1 MTERV
6 VDRAGRGE
14 WTEPGAFEVAPGVHR
29 LPLPLPM
36 DGLRAVN
43 VYVIETDDGLVLV
56 DGGWAIPES
65 RKVFDASLKQLGY
78 TVRDIR
84 RFLVT
89 HMHRDHYT
97 QASVIGR
104 EVGAH
109 VALGLGDKAT
119 MDLMHSDALDEDPN
133 MDRLRAAGAEELA
146 EGWRAMMPDGR
157 PAMDSYGM
165 PDEWLDRD
173 LEIDLGTRR
182 LDAIATPG
190 HTQGHYVFA
199 DEESSLLFAGDHV
212 LSTITP
218 SIGFEPA
225 YVQQPLRDY
234 LSSLAKVRALPD
246 LKLLPA
252 HGPVTESSHTRVDEL
267 VEHHDVRLAQSLAGR
282 RVRGAYGVGGGRRAA
297 VDATRTTPRRARAVR
312 RRAGGVR
319 DAGPPRAARAAGQGG
334 PRGRSDRP
342 VRAVASGLTRP
353 LDETGAALR
362 ARAGHDRVLSPS
374 LIRRAPCPR
383 PRFPS
388 STATRST

>member
-1 MTERV
+1 MSERV
-6 VDRAGRGE
+6 IDRAGRGE

-65 RKVFDASLKQLGY
+65 RKVFDAGLRLLGY

-97 QASVIGR
+97 QASVVGR

-119 MDLMHSDALDEDPN
+119 MDLMHSVDLGEDPN
-133 MDRLRAAGAEELA
+133 MDRLRAAGAEHLA
-146 EGWRAMMPDGR
+146 EGWREMMPDGR
-157 PAMDSYGM
+157 PAVDDYGM

-173 LEIDLGTRR
+173 FVLDLGPRR
-182 LDAIATPG
+182 LGAMSTPG

-199 DEESSLLFAGDHV
+199 DEDAALLFAGDHV

-252 HGPVTESSHTRVDEL
+252 HGPVTDSSHTRIDEL
-267 VEHHDVRLAQSLAGR
+267 VAHHDTRLQ
-282 RVRGAYGVGGGRRAA
+282 
-297 VDATRTTPRRARAVR
+297 
-312 RRAGGVR
+312 
-319 DAGPPRAARAAGQGG
+319 Q
-334 PRGRSDRP
+334 
-342 VRAVASGLTRP
+342 
-353 LDETGAALR
+353 ALR
-362 ARAGHDRVLSPS
+362 AVEGGARTSWEVAGELPWTRRERHRDELGPFDGVLAAFETLAHLELLALQGSLARVAGPTV
-374 LIRRAPCPR
+374 
-383 PRFPS
+383 RFEPL
-388 STATRST
+388 RGD

>member
-1 MTERV
+1 MTPPPDGERV

-14 WTEPGAFEVAPGVHR
+14 WTEPGAFEVSPGVHR

-43 VYVIETDDGLVLV
+43 VYVIETDDGLVLI

-97 QASVIGR
+97 QASVVGR

-109 VALGLGDKAT
+109 VVLGLGDKAT
-119 MDLMHSDALDEDPN
+119 MDLMHSDALNEDPN

-146 EGWRAMMPDGR
+146 EGWREMMPSR
-157 PAMDSYGM
+157 PPSMDDYGM

-173 LEIDLGTRR
+173 LVIDIGPRQLG
-182 LDAIATPG
+182 AVSTPG

-199 DEESSLLFAGDHV
+199 DEEASLLFAGDHV

-234 LSSLAKVRALPD
+234 LSSLAKVRAMPD

-252 HGPVTESSHTRVDEL
+252 HGPVTASSHQRVDEL
-267 VEHHDVRLAQSLAGR
+267 VQHHDVRLAQSLSAVESGARTAWEVAGELPWTR
-282 RVRGAYGVGGGRRAA
+282 RERKRDELGPFDGVLAAFETLAHLELLALQGKVGRVAG
-297 VDATRTTPRRARAVR
+297 TTVQFEP
-312 RRAGGVR
+312 
-319 DAGPPRAARAAGQGG
+319 
-334 PRGRSDRP
+334 
-342 VRAVASGLTRP
+342 
-353 LDETGAALR
+353 LR
-362 ARAGHDRVLSPS
+362 A
-374 LIRRAPCPR
+374 
-383 PRFPS
+383 
-388 STATRST
+388 T

>member
-1 MTERV
+1 MPDGPGAGPLDGPVAGRV

-14 WTEPGAFEVAPGVHR
+14 WTEPGAYEVAPGVHR

-43 VYVIETDDGLVLV
+43 VYVVETDDGLVLI

-65 RKVFDASLKQLGY
+65 RKVFEASLGQLGY
-78 TVRDIR
+78 TIRDIR

-109 VALGLGDKAT
+109 VSLGLGDKAT
-119 MDLMHSDALDEDPN
+119 MDLMHDDSLNENPN
-133 MDRLRAAGAEELA
+133 SARLKAAGAEELA
-146 EGWRAMMPDGR
+146 AGWRSMVPADR
-157 PAMDSYGM
+157 PPLDDYGM

-173 LEIDLGTRR
+173 LVIDLGARR
-182 LDAIATPG
+182 LDALSTPG

-199 DEESSLLFAGDHV
+199 DADASLLFAGDHV

-246 LKLLPA
+246 LLLLPA
-252 HGPVTESSHTRVDEL
+252 HGPVTESSHARIDEL
-267 VEHHDVRLAQSLAGR
+267 VAHHDVRLDQSLKAVESGAGTAWEVAAEVPWTR
-282 RVRGAYGVGGGRRAA
+282 HGRHRDELGPFDGVLAAFETLAHLELLALQGRVRRIAGE
-297 VDATRTTPRRARAVR
+297 TVR
-312 RRAGGVR
+312 FA
-319 DAGPPRAARAAGQGG
+319 
-334 PRGRSDRP
+334 
-342 VRAVASGLTRP
+342 P
-353 LDETGAALR
+353 LA
-362 ARAGHDRVLSPS
+362 
-374 LIRRAPCPR
+374 
-383 PRFPS
+383 
-388 STATRST
+388 

>member
-1 MTERV
+1 MSERV

-43 VYVIETDDGLVLV
+43 VYVVETDDGLVLI

-65 RKVFDASLKQLGY
+65 RKVFDAGLKQLGY

-97 QASVIGR
+97 QASVVGR

-119 MDLMHSDALDEDPN
+119 MDLMHSDALNEDPN
-133 MDRLRAAGAEELA
+133 RDRLRTAGADELYD
-146 EGWRAMMPDGR
+146 GWRAMMPSGR
-157 PAMDSYGM
+157 PSMDDYGM

-173 LEIDLGTRR
+173 LAIDIGTRR
-182 LDAIATPG
+182 LDALSTPG

-199 DEESSLLFAGDHV
+199 DAEASLLFAGDHV

-234 LSSLAKVRALPD
+234 LASLAKVRALPD
-246 LKLLPA
+246 MKLLPA
-252 HGPVTESSHTRVDEL
+252 HGPVTDSSHTRIDEL
-267 VEHHDVRLAQSLAGR
+267 VAFHDVRLDRSLAAVESGAVTAMEVAAELPWTRRERRLPELNAFDAVLACFETLAHLELLALQGR
-282 RVRGAYGVGGGRRAA
+282 LERQDGPTARFRPLVA
-297 VDATRTTPRRARAVR
+297 TTP
-312 RRAGGVR
+312 
-319 DAGPPRAARAAGQGG
+319 
-334 PRGRSDRP
+334 
-342 VRAVASGLTRP
+342 
-353 LDETGAALR
+353 
-362 ARAGHDRVLSPS
+362 
-374 LIRRAPCPR
+374 
-383 PRFPS
+383 
-388 STATRST
+388 

>member
-1 MTERV
+1 MTPQQPETARV

-14 WTEPGAFEVAPGVHR
+14 WTVPGAYQVAPGVHR

-43 VYVIETDDGLVLV
+43 VYVVETDDGLVLI

-65 RKVFDASLKQLGY
+65 RKVFDAGLAQLGY

-109 VALGLGDKAT
+109 VVLGIGDKAT
-119 MDLMHSDALDEDPN
+119 MDLMHSDALGSDPN
-133 MDRLRAAGAEELA
+133 SARLRAAGAEELA
-146 EGWRAMMPDGR
+146 EGWRAMMPDR
-157 PAMDSYGM
+157 PPSMDDYRM

-173 LEIDLGTRR
+173 LVIDLGARR
-182 LDAIATPG
+182 LDAVATPG

-199 DEESSLLFAGDHV
+199 DGDASLLFAGDHV

-234 LSSLAKVRALPD
+234 LASLAKVRALPD
-246 LKLLPA
+246 MKLLPA
-252 HGPVTESSHTRVDEL
+252 HGPVTESSHTRIDAL
-267 VEHHDVRLAQSLAGR
+267 VAHHDVRLEQSLKAVESGARTAWEVAGE
-282 RVRGAYGVGGGRRAA
+282 VPW
-297 VDATRTTPRRARAVR
+297 TRHER
-312 RRAGGVR
+312 RRDELGPFDSVLAAFETLAHLELLALQERISRIDGETVR
-319 DAGPPRAARAAGQGG
+319 FERLG
-334 PRGRSDRP
+334 
-342 VRAVASGLTRP
+342 
-353 LDETGAALR
+353 
-362 ARAGHDRVLSPS
+362 
-374 LIRRAPCPR
+374 
-383 PRFPS
+383 
-388 STATRST
+388 